1 MSSLRLFNTLL
12 WPLVIVILRMS
23 DAEAFIILS
32 TETFSLLTSFALVLQ
47 NEFFKRMIKHM
58 QNVWKSFAAFLFSC
72 FVLIVSLYKI
82 VIT

>member
-1 MSSLRLFNTLL
+1 MLAQLGKEHLMSSLRLFNTLL

-58 QNVWKSFAAFLFSC
+58 QNV
-72 FVLIVSLYKI
+72 
-82 VIT
+82 